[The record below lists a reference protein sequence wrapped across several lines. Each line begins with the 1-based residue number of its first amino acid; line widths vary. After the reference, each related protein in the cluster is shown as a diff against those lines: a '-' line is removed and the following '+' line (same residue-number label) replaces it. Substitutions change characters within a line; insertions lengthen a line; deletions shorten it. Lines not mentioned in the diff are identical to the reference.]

1 MSQQHTAPGLRA
13 WLGLTVVLGPVLLV
27 SMDGS
32 ILFLAMPRISQA
44 LLPTADQALWILD
57 GYGFAVGS
65 LLIASGNLGDRYGR
79 LKLLMIGATVFGI
92 GSALAAYA
100 PNAEL
105 LIAARALMGVAGAT
119 LLPSA
124 LAVLSEL
131 FADPRRRAQAIGVF
145 AAAFAAGFAIGPVV
159 GGLALE
165 RFWWGSVFLVNV
177 PVVALF
183 LLLAPG
189 LLREVRTKRAGR
201 IDALSVVTSALGLLL
216 VIYAVKAAAT
226 EGLSGSTM
234 IAGVAGAALLA
245 WFARRQL
252 SLRQPLMDFSL
263 FRDRLFSLAI
273 VTGLLPLAAWSATAY
288 LAGVYLQ
295 SVLGLSVLHA
305 ALLAIP
311 GAVVLTITCVVTP
324 SVVDRIGKRTA
335 LIACHF
341 SIAGGLLFLLPTAIT
356 GGIGWYVTATVVTGI
371 GYGISFSVV
380 ADTAV
385 GAVPVERAGAAGA
398 IAETSNEL
406 GNALGIAL
414 LGSLAALVFR
424 LQGPDLAP
432 PPSTRRST
440 CATWRPPWPRRRR
453 RPSSPAS
460 TWSPRWRALCT
471 SCSASWPSLP
481 EEVAVGPAP
490 GQSLPQV
497 VEVAAGDPA
506 DLRLVPGAGQP
517 ANLLDPVL
525 LNGDDRVGQALGR
538 GQAVGGGEE
547 LQAVAPVGGL
557 GTAEPAQAF
566 GVVAERRDVLQR
578 VGDIVQPGP
587 GPGVVPVQDPHG
599 PFASPD
605 DVPRAE
611 VAVADHL
618 VVARVR
624 REPAHAVGQAEA
636 RDRVVVVAEEA
647 GEGGQA
653 RVAGDLGPALR
664 AGLAVQVGEDLAALA
679 VDSQHPRGVREAH
692 VLQVPEQGVDGG
704 RPRVGGPADGVP
716 DAYDPAMGRVLQD
729 LHGFRP

>member
-432 PPSTRRST
+432 TLDETLHLRDLAPALATEAKTAFVTGLHVVAAVASALHVVLGVVAVATRRGGGGPGS
-440 CATWRPPWPRRRR
+440 RPVVAAGRRGGRR
-453 RPSSPAS
+453 RPS
-460 TWSPRWRALCT
+460 
-471 SCSASWPSLP
+471 
-481 EEVAVGPAP
+481 GPA
-490 GQSLPQV
+490 
-497 VEVAAGDPA
+497 AGARRRPA
-506 DLRLVPGAGQP
+506 G
-517 ANLLDPVL
+517 
-525 LNGDDRVGQALGR
+525 
-538 GQAVGGGEE
+538 
-547 LQAVAPVGGL
+547 
-557 GTAEPAQAF
+557 EPARSRP
-566 GVVAERRDVLQR
+566 AERR
-578 VGDIVQPGP
+578 
-587 GPGVVPVQDPHG
+587 
-599 PFASPD
+599 
-605 DVPRAE
+605 
-611 VAVADHL
+611 
-618 VVARVR
+618 
-624 REPAHAVGQAEA
+624 
-636 RDRVVVVAEEA
+636 
-647 GEGGQA
+647 
-653 RVAGDLGPALR
+653 
-664 AGLAVQVGEDLAALA
+664 
-679 VDSQHPRGVREAH
+679 
-692 VLQVPEQGVDGG
+692 
-704 RPRVGGPADGVP
+704 
-716 DAYDPAMGRVLQD
+716 
-729 LHGFRP
+729 